1 MGRGLSYF
9 LSKPDTDQPLRGA
22 SIPTVAKYTLG
33 LSCAAAAIAAVSILK
48 PENQI
53 GYLSPFILGV
63 AITAWYGGVGPAL
76 LCHVSGL
83 IYSFFYLFR
92 PWIELP
98 GKPGRLTQLY
108 GLVLYFVIGKLV
120 LFLTASMRWNRD
132 LRKNEQRLRLIASTT
147 SECIWEWDLKSDAV
161 TRSGNVHGLFGSAPR
176 PVEENIQWWRD
187 RLHPEE
193 RDFVWNGLR
202 QVIAGVHNRWEADYR
217 LRRPDG
223 SYLLVSDKAS
233 IVRDHSGKA
242 LRLVGGMSDVTAH
255 RMAEQQ
261 LAYDALH
268 DSLTGLPNRELFR
281 ELLEQTLGKAKTAG
295 RVAVLFLDFDRF
307 KIVNDSLGH
316 HAGDR
321 VLRAL
326 SKRIELAL
334 QPGETAARFGGD
346 EFTVLLRDV
355 SDAAQAK
362 AAADRILQSLSIPY
376 DFEGHSLLI
385 HASIGIAMA
394 AEGMYPEELLRYAD
408 LAMYRAKARGRDRCE
423 VFEPAVEARTMNV
436 LQLESEIRKSLVQGD
451 FRIYYQPIVGLSS
464 GMIAGFEALLRW
476 QHPERGILLPG
487 EFLDLA
493 EESGLILELG
503 QRALEVACGDLQ
515 NWRSAIPA
523 ARELTISVNLA
534 GKQFV
539 DPDLVRL
546 VRSVLHDTQL
556 GGDALI
562 LELTENIILETDS
575 LAAVILQQLS
585 DSGIRLAID
594 DFGQGHSS
602 FGRLQDLPISI
613 LKIDGSFVNR
623 IRHGKPEIVDAVIAL
638 ARQLKL
644 EVTAE
649 SVETE
654 EQFMHLKRARCT
666 TAQGLY
672 FSAALTAEAAA
683 DLLRENRRWS
693 PSVLSAA
700 ANS

>member
-1 MGRGLSYF
+1 MGRVLSSS
-9 LSKPDTDQPLRGA
+9 LSKPDANQLNRGA
-22 SIPTVAKYTLG
+22 APGTRYLLG
-33 LSCAAAAIAAVSILK
+33 LTCAAAAIASTRFIH

-53 GYLSPFILGV
+53 GYFSPLILAV
-63 AITAWYGGVGPAL
+63 AVAAWYLGVGPAL
-76 LCHVSGL
+76 LCHFSGL
-83 IYSFFYLFR
+83 VYSFFYLFR
-92 PWIELP
+92 PWLELP
-98 GKPGRLTQLY
+98 GKPGRLAQLY
-108 GLVLYFVIGKLV
+108 TLVLYFVIGKLT
-120 LFLTASMRWNRD
+120 LFLTANVRWNRD
-132 LRKNEQRLRLIASTT
+132 LRRNEQSLRLIASTT
-147 SECIWEWDLKSDAV
+147 SECIWEWDLKTDNV
-161 TRSGNVHGLFGSAPR
+161 TRSGNVLGLFGSAPR
-176 PVEENIQWWRD
+176 PAHENIQWWRD
-187 RLHPEE
+187 RLHPDD
-193 RDFVWNGLR
+193 RDLVWNGLR
-202 QVIAGVHNRWEADYR
+202 QVLAGPENRWEAEYR
-217 LRRPDG
+217 LRRQDG

-233 IVRDHSGKA
+233 VVRDHSGKA
-242 LRLVGGMSDVTAH
+242 SRLVGGMSDVTAH
-255 RMAEQQ
+255 RLAEEQ

-268 DSLTGLPNRELFR
+268 DSLTGLPNRQLFR
-281 ELLEQTLGKAKTAG
+281 ELLEQTLQKTKGPGK
-295 RVAVLFLDFDRF
+295 VAVLFLDFDRF
-307 KIVNDSLGH
+307 KIINDSLGH

-334 QPGETAARFGGD
+334 QSGETAARFGGD
-346 EFTVLLRDV
+346 EFTVLLQDV
-355 SDAAQAK
+355 SDTAQAK
-362 AAADRILQSLSIPY
+362 ATAERILQSLSIPY

-385 HASIGIAMA
+385 HASIGVAIAE
-394 AEGMYPEELLRYAD
+394 EGMYPEELLRYAD
-408 LAMYRAKARGRDRCE
+408 IAMYRAKARGRDRCE
-423 VFEPAVEARTMNV
+423 IFESAIEARTMNM
-436 LQLESEIRKSLVQGD
+436 LQLESEIRKSVVQDD
-451 FRIYYQPIVGLSS
+451 FRVYYQPIVGLSN
-464 GMIAGFEALLRW
+464 GVIAGFEALLRW

-503 QRALEVACGDLQ
+503 QRALEAACRDLQ
-515 NWRSAIPA
+515 AWRAAIPEA
-523 ARELTISVNLA
+523 HELTISVNLA

-546 VRSVLHDTQL
+546 VRSVLHNSQL
-556 GGDALI
+556 SGDALI

-585 DSGIRLAID
+585 ESGIRLAID

-623 IRHGKPEIVDAVIAL
+623 IRNGKPEIVDAVIAL

-654 EQFMHLKRARCT
+654 EQFIHLKRARCT

-672 FSAALTAEAAA
+672 FSAALSADAVA
-683 DLLRENRRWS
+683 DLLRANRRWN
-693 PSVLSAA
+693 PSVLSAT